1 MTGYNISFIDPVI
14 DPITRIAKVR
24 IELNNS
30 SGIFKPEMLA
40 AGIVKTKLEHT
51 GNAIVVPQSAILWT
65 GKRSLIYVKIPNT
78 TEPTFKM
85 RAVTLGAY
93 LQNSYEIIDGLTEGE
108 EVVTNGTFSVDAT
121 AQLAGKVS
129 MMNDNAGTKVN
140 SMPGMDMGESTNQV
154 SVEKKE
160 MNMEANIEHSNFK
173 VSGNCEMCKDR
184 IESTAKKISG
194 VSSVE
199 WNIKTKMF
207 TVMFDKNKT
216 NKTSIQKA
224 IASAGHDTEKQIAPD
239 DVYNNLPECCK
250 YRNK

>member
-1 MTGYNISFIDPVI
+1 
-14 DPITRIAKVR
+14 
-24 IELNNS
+24 
-30 SGIFKPEMLA
+30 
-40 AGIVKTKLEHT
+40 
-51 GNAIVVPQSAILWT
+51 
-65 GKRSLIYVKIPNT
+65 
-78 TEPTFKM
+78 
-85 RAVTLGAY
+85 
-93 LQNSYEIIDGLTEGE
+93 
-108 EVVTNGTFSVDAT
+108 
-121 AQLAGKVS
+121 
-129 MMNDNAGTKVN
+129 
-140 SMPGMDMGESTNQV
+140 
-154 SVEKKE
+154 
-160 MNMEANIEHSNFK
+160 MEANIEHSNFK